1 MPLVGAK
8 YEYHGD
14 MFTIKELADMSGINP
29 ETIRRRLKRGMSADH
44 AIDDDK
50 QIREDMVQ
58 MRLHNLAES
67 NKRRTA
73 KKEAYTNASGYN
85 DPTAGEAIMNNM
97 AEYMNEPEEDVNPR
111 KIGDRTVEI
120 NDIWY
125 SRKGGKQYFVRECF
139 DKYCIVYDVID
150 PEFVSKDIF
159 PFVDLNLRENNVGIF
174 YTRPSFVWYS
184 NLSKYRFTLT
194 ESCVSEQDWTLLHHA
209 TKIRYRKKI
218 ADLQREINELK
229 KTNETLTQTLLFDEP
244 NADKQRIEELEL
256 ANGSL
261 ADELIKAKEECRILR
276 EKLATKVPVSN
287 EAEIVDRTWEKA
299 CRCMVETYLKTF
311 MDN

>member
-14 MFTIKELADMSGINP
+14 MFTIKELADMSGINL
-29 ETIRRRLKRGMSADH
+29 ETIRRRLKKGMTADY
-44 AIDDDK
+44 AIDNDK

-58 MRLHNLAES
+58 MRLYNLAES
-67 NKRRTA
+67 NKKRAA
-73 KKEAYTNASGYN
+73 KREAYTNASGYN

-97 AEYMNEPEEDVNPR
+97 ADYMNEPVEESNSR
-111 KIGDRTVEI
+111 KIGDRTVEV

-125 SRKGGKQYFVRECF
+125 SKKGGKQYFVRECY

-150 PEFVSKDIF
+150 PELVAKDIF
-159 PFVDLNLRENNVGIF
+159 PYVDLNLRENNVGIF
-174 YTRPSFVWYS
+174 YTRPSFMWYS

-194 ESCVSEQDWTLLHHA
+194 ESCVTDQDWNLLHHA
-209 TKIRYRKKI
+209 SKIRYRQRI
-218 ADLQREINELK
+218 ADLQQEINELK
-229 KTNETLTQTLLFDEP
+229 KSNETLNQALLFGESSG
-244 NADKQRIEELEL
+244 DKQRIEELEL

-261 ADELIKAKEECRILR
+261 GDELIRAKDECRVLR
-276 EKLATKVPVSN
+276 EKLATKAPVSN

-299 CRCMVETYLKTF
+299 CRCMIEAYLKTF